1 MEYADLIAL
10 IALVAM
16 EIVLG
21 IDNIVFISVVT
32 ARLPDAQQRQAR
44 NIGLGLAMF
53 FRIALLL
60 TITWIMGLTSPAF
73 TLTGLGVPVSWLPRP
88 ASHEAGHGHHA
99 GTPAPADASEQ
110 PKSDQSPTE
119 SNDAPARIN
128 KEVNEVSW
136 KDLILLLGGLFLI
149 RSSVKEIHHKV
160 EGVHEET
167 HEPVKATFA
176 SVIGQILILDV
187 IFSLDSVITAVGMVK
202 HIWVMIVAV
211 VIAVIVMMA
220 FAGYVARFVERH
232 PTVKMLALS
241 FLLLIGVMLVAD
253 AAGTHI
259 DKGYIYFAMAFSL
272 GVEALNLRASA
283 KAARRRAAENAKS
296 DIAKKHEAKQPK
308 KK

>member
-10 IALVAM
+10 VALVAM

-21 IDNIVFISVVT
+21 IDNIVFISVTT
-32 ARLPDAQQRQAR
+32 ARLPESQQRLAR

-53 FRIALLL
+53 LRIALLL
-60 TITWIMGLTSPAF
+60 TITWIMQLTTPAF
-73 TLTGLGVPVSWLPRP
+73 TLTGLGVPASWLPE
-88 ASHEAGHGHHA
+88 EA
-99 GTPAPADASEQ
+99 
-110 PKSDQSPTE
+110 SPTE
-119 SNDAPARIN
+119 PTGDHSHHHAATQEGTQESGSTSHAVS
-128 KEVNEVSW
+128 KEINEVTW

-149 RSSVKEIHHKV
+149 RNSVQEIHHKV
-160 EGVHEET
+160 EGVQEEAHKEGT
-167 HEPVKATFA
+167 ASFG
-176 SVIGQILILDV
+176 SVIGQILMLDV

-202 HIWVMIVAV
+202 HVWVMIVAV
-211 VIAVIVMMA
+211 VLAVFVMMA

-272 GVEALNLRASA
+272 GVEALNLRARS
-283 KAARRRAAENAKS
+283 KAARRATAAT
-296 DIAKKHEAKQPK
+296 
-308 KK
+308 

>member
-32 ARLPDAQQRQAR
+32 SRLPESEQRQAR

-53 FRIALLL
+53 LRIGLLL

-73 TLTGLGVPVSWLPRP
+73 TLTGLGVPGSWLQESKRAEHGQHHTDTSPR
-88 ASHEAGHGHHA
+88 AESSE
-99 GTPAPADASEQ
+99 TKLAPSTSESEDDKQ
-110 PKSDQSPTE
+110 TGVV
-119 SNDAPARIN
+119 N
-128 KEVNEVSW
+128 KEVNEISW

-160 EGVHEET
+160 EGVHDES
-167 HEPVKATFA
+167 HEPVKATFG

-211 VIAVIVMMA
+211 VIAVFVMMA

-241 FLLLIGVMLVAD
+241 FLLLIGVMLVID
-253 AAGTHI
+253 AAGQHI

-272 GVEALNLRASA
+272 GVEVLNLRAGS
-283 KAARRRAAENAKS
+283 KAARRKAKENAKTA
-296 DIAKKHEAKQPK
+296 IAEKQHQK

>member
-1 MEYADLIAL
+1 MEYADLFAL

-32 ARLPDAQQRQAR
+32 SRLPEADQRRAR
-44 NIGLGLAMF
+44 NLGLGLAMF
-53 FRIALLL
+53 LRIGLLV
-60 TITWIMGLTSPAF
+60 TISWIMGLTSPAF
-73 TLTGLGVPVSWLPRP
+73 TLTGLGVPGSWLEESVEAP
-88 ASHEAGHGHHA
+88 AHGHHA
-99 GTPAPADASEQ
+99 PPQAQ
-110 PKSDQSPTE
+110 PKVEGDQKPGE
-119 SNDAPARIN
+119 ID
-128 KEVNEVSW
+128 KEVNEISW

-160 EGVHEET
+160 EGGHEEA
-167 HEPVKATFA
+167 HEPVKASFS

-211 VIAVIVMMA
+211 VISVFVMMA

-241 FLLLIGVMLVAD
+241 FLLLIGVMLVMD
-253 AAGTHI
+253 AAGQHI

-272 GVEALNLRASA
+272 GVEVLNLRASS
-283 KAARRRAAENAKS
+283 KAARRQATANAKTE
-296 DIAKKHEAKQPK
+296 IAEKQKKKKKH
-308 KK
+308 